1 MTPARTV
8 RSGAGER
15 AVVPG
20 TRRTFDTDEVF
31 ELADATEYRQH
42 KRSGLH
48 HTPDCFH
55 GAQAYDVIPRDDA
68 IARWFDTPRVPADQ
82 RHGMAWCES
91 CAAVRVTEPEV
102 SAAEEDYDLL
112 AETERVRPL
121 AEFYRRAI
129 ADADSVFTPGT
140 PVWTAPHVSE
150 LVTAFVDRPDE
161 GGRSFGEKLT
171 DQLDGAS
178 DGALQLFAELWCL
191 SLAPLA
197 DYTTATKRRLLGEAL
212 ERMQDP
218 VSIPD
223 EVDEALG
230 AKAFAGGVAFKT
242 RRPFQLALL
251 VKVADAL
258 LTLDTEERSDALTD
272 PAAFDD
278 VLASVHAPQEPAQRH
293 ALRWILFPDHHLPIV
308 SEAHR
313 DAIRKAFTDL
323 VEDDTASRDDQLLQ
337 IRDALVA
344 EDPERTVN
352 FYLPPLVERWKSHHV
367 QQRAWLVRGSSVGGH
382 DLIPEWLRSGYVSLP
397 AAHLPMLEPETSRD
411 ELKAIVEDAYGH
423 TSYAARAAKRDEFDL
438 FWNKMQEGDL
448 VVTVSQ
454 GRIYVG
460 RIAGGAE
467 QPASD
472 EAPSALHRSVTWDG
486 PEQGF
491 SVEQLPKELAS
502 RMQAQHDVLDLTQQ
516 LSALEALLDA
526 DEPVEP
532 APTAE
537 ELELPDATEELAET
551 LHVGQS
557 WIQEVVELLR
567 DRPQLIFY
575 GPPGTG
581 KTYLAQKIGKH
592 LAGGDSSKV
601 KLVQFH
607 PAYSYEDFFEGYRPT
622 REGGFDLTPGPMR
635 RIVDQ
640 ARENPTTPYVLII
653 DEINRGNLAKVFGE
667 LYFLLEYREEVV
679 DLMYAP
685 DDAGFTLPSNVY
697 IIGTMNTADR
707 SIALVDSAMRRRFS
721 FMALHPSE
729 EPTAGLLRR
738 WLQASGRPAE
748 NADLL
753 DELNRR
759 IEDPDFKIGPSYF
772 MRPAVYKDGGLER
785 TWRTSVLPLLEEHH
799 FGDGVDVDKTYGL
812 ETVRAAVRG
821 AEEGR
826 PAAPSEADGGDG
838 DGDAAAD

>member
-1 MTPARTV
+1 M
-8 RSGAGER
+8 
-15 AVVPG
+15 VPG
-20 TRRTFDTDEVF
+20 SRRTFDSDIVF
-31 ELADATEYRQH
+31 ELADAPEYRQH

-48 HTPDCFH
+48 HTPDCHH
-55 GAQAYDVIPRDDA
+55 GAQNYDVVPREVTVQ
-68 IARWFDTPRVPADQ
+68 RWFDTPKVPFAE

-91 CAAVRVTEPEV
+91 CTAVRVAEPEA
-102 SAAEEDYDLL
+102 SAFEEDYDLP

-121 AEFYRRAI
+121 TESYRRAM
-129 ADADSVFTPGT
+129 ADGDSVFSPGA
-140 PVWTAPHVSE
+140 PVWTAQNASE
-150 LVTAFVDRPDE
+150 LVSAFVDRPDE

-171 DQLDGAS
+171 DQLEGAS
-178 DGALQLFAELWCL
+178 DGALQLFAELWGL

-212 ERMQDP
+212 ERMQNP

-223 EVDEALG
+223 DVEEALG
-230 AKAFAGGVAFKT
+230 AKVFAGGVAFKT
-242 RRPFQLALL
+242 RRAFQLALL
-251 VKVADAL
+251 VKVAEAL
-258 LTLDTEERSDALTD
+258 LTLDGEERSAALAD
-272 PAAFDD
+272 PVAFDD
-278 VLASVHAPQEPAQRH
+278 VLASVHAPQEAAQRH
-293 ALRWILFPDHHLPIV
+293 ALRWMLFPDHHLPIV

-323 VEDDTASRDDQLLQ
+323 VEDSTAKRDGQLLQ

-344 EDPERTVN
+344 EDPERPVN
-352 FYLPPLVERWKSHHV
+352 FYLPPFVDRWQPSHG
-367 QQRAWLVRGSSVGGH
+367 QRRAWLVRGASVGGH
-382 DLIPEWLRSGYVSLP
+382 DLIPEWLESGYVSLP
-397 AAHLPMLEPETSRD
+397 AAHLPMLEPGTSRD
-411 ELKAIVEDAYGH
+411 ELKALVEDAYGH
-423 TSYAARAAKRDEFDL
+423 TSYAARATKLDEFDL
-438 FWNKMQEGDL
+438 FWNKMQEDDL
-448 VVTVSQ
+448 LVTVSQ
-454 GRIYVG
+454 GRVYLG
-460 RIAGGAE
+460 RITGAAE
-467 QPASD
+467 QPAND
-472 EAPSALHRSVTWDG
+472 DTLPALRRAVTWEG
-486 PEQGF
+486 PESGIAA
-491 SVEQLPKELAS
+491 EQLPKELSS
-502 RMQAQHDVLDLTQQ
+502 RMNAQHDVLDLTQQ
-516 LSALEALLDA
+516 LGALESLLDV
-526 DEPVEP
+526 EESVEP

-537 ELELPDATEELAET
+537 ELQLPDATEELAET
-551 LHVGQS
+551 LHVGRS

-592 LAGGDSSKV
+592 LADGDSSKV

-640 ARENPTTPYVLII
+640 ARENPATPYVLII

-685 DDAGFTLPSNVY
+685 DDAGFTLPPNVF

-738 WLQASGRPAE
+738 WLQAQERPTE

-772 MRPAVYKDGGLER
+772 MRDAVYKDGGLER
-785 TWRTSVLPLLEEHH
+785 AWRTSILPLLEEHH

-812 ETVRAAVRG
+812 EAVRAAVHD
-821 AEEGR
+821 AKEER
-826 PAAPSEADGGDG
+826 SAAPSEADGGED